1 MIMLDLARA
10 RAYYFDSC
18 PIVTLVIWPGLQA
31 AFTTSADLVIVWAIL
46 IWTFRLV
53 IPEQVVLAALTE
65 INARYLN
72 AGEE

>member
-31 AFTTSADLVIVWAIL
+31 AFTTSADLVIV
-46 IWTFRLV
+46 
-53 IPEQVVLAALTE
+53 
-65 INARYLN
+65 
-72 AGEE
+72 